1 VSQTLQVERD
11 PEGLQVALR
20 ELFEEA
26 FCREVTDSVMKK
38 ADDETRQRALDDIPA
53 RTLSPGY
60 YTRAEYLLELG
71 SSIEAGVG
79 FSSEVLA
86 RVDVDGLKALKR
98 ARYDFERDHPA
109 CACGTRQ
116 HNRFILECRSCHAK
130 FVRRHD

>member
-1 VSQTLQVERD
+1 MQQSVNVERD

-38 ADDETRQRALDDIPA
+38 ADEETRQRALDDMPE

-60 YTRAEYLLELG
+60 YTRAEYILELG

-79 FSSEVLA
+79 YSAELLDRA
-86 RVDVDGLKALKR
+86 DVAGLKALKL
-98 ARYDFERDHPA
+98 AKNEFERDHPA
-109 CACGTRQ
+109 CSCGTRQ

-130 FVRRHD
+130 FIRRHD

>member
-1 VSQTLQVERD
+1 MNGSVQVERD

-26 FCREVTDSVMKK
+26 FCHEVTDSVMKK
-38 ADDETRQRALDDIPA
+38 ADEETRQRALDDIPE

-60 YTRAEYLLELG
+60 YSRAEYILELG

-79 FSSEVLA
+79 YSSEHLD
-86 RVDVDGLKALKR
+86 RVDVEGLKALRR
-98 ARYDFERDHPA
+98 AKYEFERDHPA
-109 CACGTRQ
+109 CVCGTRQ

-130 FVRRHD
+130 FTKRYD

>member
-1 VSQTLQVERD
+1 MSQTLKVERD

-26 FCREVTDSVMKK
+26 FCHDVTDSVMKK
-38 ADDETRQRALDDIPA
+38 ADEETRQRALDDIPD

-60 YTRAEYLLELG
+60 YTRAEYILELG

-79 FSSEVLA
+79 FSSEALA
-86 RVDVDGLKALKR
+86 RADVDGLKALKR
-98 ARYDFERDHPA
+98 ARCDFERDHPA

>member
-1 VSQTLQVERD
+1 M
-11 PEGLQVALR
+11 ALR

-26 FCREVTDSVMKK
+26 FCREVTEPMRQK
-38 ADDETRQRALDDIPA
+38 ADDETRERMNDDMPQ

-60 YTRAEYLLELG
+60 YSRAEYILELS

-79 FSSEVLA
+79 YSSDALA

-98 ARYDFERDHPA
+98 ARLDFERDHPA

-116 HNRFILECRSCHAK
+116 HNRFILECHSCHAK
-130 FVRRHD
+130 FARRFD